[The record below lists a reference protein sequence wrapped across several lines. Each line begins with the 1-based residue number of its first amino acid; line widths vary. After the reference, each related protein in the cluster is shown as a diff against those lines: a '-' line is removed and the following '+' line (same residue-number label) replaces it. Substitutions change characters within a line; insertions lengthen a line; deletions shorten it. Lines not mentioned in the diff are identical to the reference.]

1 MPKLLEPLLT
11 TTTLIPTTTTLRST
25 TASTIT
31 STTENLLD
39 YTSTIQSDDTT
50 FYDLVTEEGIISRT
64 RRSIDDMTSVLKPGV
79 CLKGC
84 NIAFWTFSIAS
95 MIVNWFGSSGRIGNL
110 LVNYRSVSTE
120 DKSFAQGL
128 SLMMVSLLALIPG
141 PIIFGRIIDST
152 CLKWTKTC
160 SGNGNCQIYDQSA
173 FRYLVNTV
181 AFCKFKK

>member
-1 MPKLLEPLLT
+1 M
-11 TTTLIPTTTTLRST
+11 TTTLIPTTTSLRPHFTPS
-25 TASTIT
+25 TASDIVADYA
-31 STTENLLD
+31 TTLE
-39 YTSTIQSDDTT
+39 SDDTS
-50 FYDLVTEEGIISRT
+50 FYNTITEKSDLLTRS
-64 RRSIDDMTSVLKPGV
+64 RRSIEDMANILKPGV

-84 NIAFWTFSIAS
+84 NVAFWTFSVAS

-128 SLMMVSLLALIPG
+128 SLMMISLLALIPG

-160 SGNGNCQIYDQSA
+160 SGNGNCQIYDQAS

-181 AFCKFKK
+181 AFCK